1 MVAFFILSL
10 LALFLLFAGLELLS
24 RYRAEGIVGSEEWK
38 SHQLR
43 LREHVDAL
51 ADGEDERKR
60 ELYKSRL
67 ELGAT
72 RGVYA
77 DEEERRRAQS
87 LKLHQ
92 NLYHRR
98 EQTELSQAL
107 HRARQDE

>member
-1 MVAFFILSL
+1 MVTFFVLVL
-10 LALFLLFAGLELLS
+10 LGLVLLFAGLELRS
-24 RYRAEGIVGSEEWK
+24 RYRAEVVVGSEEW
-38 SHQLR
+38 SAHQLR

-51 ADGEDERKR
+51 PDGEDEPKR
-60 ELYKSRL
+60 EAYERRL
-67 ELGAT
+67 ELGAA

-98 EQTELSQAL
+98 EQTDLSQAL